1 MEKTKKQNRISI
13 RFFYFYGS
21 LLLGGL
27 LGFFLCFSLLT
38 HNILN
43 KRSLKRLLLFYF
55 KQTLYPTTTGKD
67 HDSDKSEVNWEVVA
81 AGYDRKT
88 QHF

>member
-1 MEKTKKQNRISI
+1 MEA
-13 RFFYFYGS
+13 YCWGE
-21 LLLGGL
+21 LLGVFFV
-27 LGFFLCFSLLT
+27 FFLVNLLM

-43 KRSLKRLLLFYF
+43 KRSLKLLLLFYF

-81 AGYDRKT
+81 AGYDRKI